1 MQNLQLPH
9 ALQFTDDELR
19 NMTAAQMQDA
29 FVIAEKSGLLDQFTE
44 VFWKNINRV
53 RSEPS
58 YATVT
63 NVLRTLEAAKRAL
76 GRKYDAIVQHNPRFP
91 WLADIC
97 AIQYNDIEYQIRWL
111 CINYNVQ
118 RHSKAYLLKE
128 TNK

>member
-1 MQNLQLPH
+1 MQNLELPRV
-9 ALQFTDDELR
+9 LQFIDDELR
-19 NMTAAQMQDA
+19 NMTVAQMRDA
-29 FVIAEKSGLLDQFTE
+29 YAIAENNGVLEQFAE

-58 YATVT
+58 DATVT
-63 NVLRTLEAAKRAL
+63 NVVRTLEDRKRAL
-76 GRKYDAIVQHNPRFP
+76 GRKYDAVLQHNPHLP
-91 WLADIC
+91 WLADIY

-128 TNK
+128 AK

>member
-1 MQNLQLPH
+1 MQNLELPRV
-9 ALQFTDDELR
+9 LQFTDDELR
-19 NMTAAQMQDA
+19 NMTVTQMRDA
-29 FVIAEKSGLLDQFTE
+29 FTIAENNGVLEQFAE

-58 YATVT
+58 DATVT
-63 NVLRTLEAAKRAL
+63 NVLRTLEDSKRAL
-76 GRKYDAIVQHNPRFP
+76 GRKYDAVLQHNPRLPSF
-91 WLADIC
+91 ADIY

-128 TNK
+128 AR

>member
-1 MQNLQLPH
+1 MQNLELPRV
-9 ALQFTDDELR
+9 LQFTDDELR
-19 NMTAAQMQDA
+19 NMTIAQMRDA
-29 FVIAEKSGLLDQFTE
+29 YKIAENNGVLEQFAE

-58 YATVT
+58 DATVT
-63 NVLRTLEAAKRAL
+63 NVVRTLEDRKRAL
-76 GRKYDAIVQHNPRFP
+76 GRKYDAVLQHNPRLS
-91 WLADIC
+91 WLADIY

-128 TNK
+128 TK

>member
-1 MQNLQLPH
+1 MQNLELPRV
-9 ALQFTDDELR
+9 LQFTDDELR
-19 NMTAAQMQDA
+19 NMTITQMRDA
-29 FVIAEKSGLLDQFTE
+29 FAIAEANGVLEQFSE

-58 YATVT
+58 DATVT
-63 NVLRTLEAAKRAL
+63 NVLRTLEDRKRAL
-76 GRKYDAIVQHNPRFP
+76 GRKYDAVLKLNPRLP
-91 WLADIC
+91 WLADIY

-128 TNK
+128 AR

>member
-19 NMTAAQMQDA
+19 NMTVAQMQDA

-58 YATVT
+58 DATVA
-63 NVLRTLEAAKRAL
+63 NVLRTLEDRKRAL
-76 GRKYDAIVQHNPRFP
+76 GRKYDTAVKRSPRFP
-91 WLADIC
+91 WLADSY

-128 TNK
+128 AK

>member
-19 NMTAAQMQDA
+19 NMTVAQMHDA

-58 YATVT
+58 DATVT
-63 NVLRTLEAAKRAL
+63 NVLRTLEDRKRAL
-76 GRKYDAIVQHNPRFP
+76 GRKYDAAVKRNPRFP
-91 WLADIC
+91 WLADSY

>member
-1 MQNLQLPH
+1 MQNLELPRV
-9 ALQFTDDELR
+9 LQFTDDELR
-19 NMTAAQMQDA
+19 NMTIAQMRDA
-29 FVIAEKSGLLDQFTE
+29 YAIAENNGVLEQFAE

-58 YATVT
+58 DATVT
-63 NVLRTLEAAKRAL
+63 NVLRTLEDRKRAL
-76 GRKYDAIVQHNPRFP
+76 GRKYDAVLQHNPRLP
-91 WLADIC
+91 WLADSY